1 MVVGSQTAKC
11 AFNYVIHIHRVSIKH
26 KKAEPKLRQ
35 KTPAEVVLA
44 DCLEPFV
51 TR

>member
-1 MVVGSQTAKC
+1 MKGDGGVEGIV
-11 AFNYVIHIHRVSIKH
+11 N

-44 DCLEPFV
+44 YCLEPFV